1 LKKKKAY
8 YKLAKV
14 HHPDKINDEAS
25 KEKAEEK
32 FKEIKFAY
40 EVLTD
45 SNKRFGGFGGRGGG
59 NPFFPFNDLFGGMGG
74 SSRGGSRSTK
84 QRTQN
89 IVHPLK

>member
-1 LKKKKAY
+1 MKKKKAY

-45 SNKRFGGFGGRGGG
+45 SNKREIYDRHGLDGLKEGA
-59 NPFFPFNDLFGGMGG
+59 GG
-74 SSRGGSRSTK
+74 SGKYILHIFFIET
-84 QRTQN
+84 
-89 IVHPLK
+89 